1 MPRYNEEDFENL
13 AGTSLKWQLNGDL
26 FAIQSDSAEVRTLP
40 AGAYSPGMA
49 MSGPYMEPVDLK
61 QEELIPFT
69 TGPCNEIVDEVNK
82 FWNTRNKYDQIGV
95 PYRRG
100 ILMYGPPGTGKS
112 GIVRL
117 VAQKLIND
125 HNGLVMIVKDASL
138 FSHFIPLLNKLEPNR
153 RLVIVLEDVEKL
165 MHRQEQDFLQLL
177 DGISNDRPGM
187 LFIATTNYLAQLEPR
202 VYRPSR
208 FDLLVEVGMP
218 DRKTRETYVKRL
230 CQKFGV
236 PYNRQFVD
244 KTNGLSFAALK
255 EIIVSCLVLDKSV
268 NEMVKRMRGY
278 DALAE
283 DMENEED

>member
-1 MPRYNEEDFENL
+1 MARYKEEEFETL
-13 AGTSLKWQLNGDL
+13 ADSNLKWQSTGEL
-26 FAIQSDSAEVRTLP
+26 FSIQPNALDVGSLP
-40 AGAYSPGMA
+40 AGAYNPGMA

-69 TGPCNEIVDEVNK
+69 TGPCNEIVAEVNK
-82 FWNTRNKYDQIGV
+82 FWNSREKYDQIGV

-117 VAQKLIND
+117 VAQKLITD

-187 LFIATTNYLAQLEPR
+187 LFVATTNYLEQLEPR

-218 DRKTRETYVKRL
+218 DRKTRETYVRRL
-230 CQKFGV
+230 CQKYGA

-268 NEMVKRMRGY
+268 TEMVKRMRGY
-278 DALAE
+278 DTLAE
-283 DMENEED
+283 DMQNEVD